1 MRLNKIEIRELR
13 SFKIRLK
20 TLTLKSFFEGEDN
33 LAAFMMS
40 DNIQPY
46 NRVELRKQF
55 AAYDLDLTF
64 LSKKTLKIWMKN
76 PEWVYLKNL
85 LSGNVV
91 QISPKNSKNLLS
103 PKFTQEMLHFLMQQ
117 NYLDLRCVIWNQQTY
132 RKERLK
138 EYVSKSQINF
148 KNVLIE
154 STLKAPL
161 IKSPLISGLF
171 FAQTHY

>member
-64 LSKKTLKIWMKN
+64 LSKKTLKI
-76 PEWVYLKNL
+76 
-85 LSGNVV
+85 
-91 QISPKNSKNLLS
+91 
-103 PKFTQEMLHFLMQQ
+103 
-117 NYLDLRCVIWNQQTY
+117 
-132 RKERLK
+132 
-138 EYVSKSQINF
+138 
-148 KNVLIE
+148 
-154 STLKAPL
+154 
-161 IKSPLISGLF
+161 
-171 FAQTHY
+171 